1 MPMLHL
7 NIQPTT
13 LDFSLNVNQS
23 QTVQGLNNG
32 SGESSFSSMLEQA
45 QKASSTDGNQS
56 KDIEKTQESKSVE
69 NEKSEEKPAL
79 EKVNAND
86 EQSEKSVIQN
96 PIDERVLSVS
106 QVENLQNSPINV
118 EILVNPIESNI
129 ISEDLMAKLDSF
141 IEKLDL
147 TKVSG
152 VKELNVKNPEITSKN
167 IDKSELFSLI
177 EDLKTAAKENSEED
191 ALEEA
196 FPFVNAENQL
206 FENKTAENQ
215 FVLENDL
222 IAEIQ
227 LPEENNGKI
236 SVIDMRTEN
245 VAEKIENPEN
255 SLVTKEGAKKSDFVK
270 TIEYDQNGNATISLS
285 LKNDNQF
292 VDNGQIVNHNSDFSS
307 MLSREIASSAKDLV
321 QTGSIILKDN
331 NAGTINLILNP
342 EELGSVKIKL
352 EISDNQI
359 TGKILVA
366 SKEAYDAFNQNLNL
380 LKNAFIDSGFS
391 AGGFDLAFT
400 GSNQQGEFGQ
410 NGNQNSYA
418 ESGVNYKGGVY
429 EQAVAE
435 VLPESTT
442 SSSTINLVA

>member
-1 MPMLHL
+1 MLHL

-23 QTVQGLNNG
+23 QTVQGLNNV
-32 SGESSFSSMLEQA
+32 SDESSFSSMLEQA

-79 EKVNAND
+79 ENVNAN
-86 EQSEKSVIQN
+86 EKQSEKLVIQN

-106 QVENLQNSPINV
+106 QVENLQNSPINSV

-177 EDLKTAAKENSEED
+177 EDLKIAAKENSEEE

-215 FVLENDL
+215 IVLENDL

>member
-1 MPMLHL
+1 MLHL

-23 QTVQGLNNG
+23 QTVQGLNNV
-32 SGESSFSSMLEQA
+32 SDESSFSSMLEQA

-177 EDLKTAAKENSEED
+177 EDLKIAAKENSEEE

-215 FVLENDL
+215 IVLENDL

>member
-1 MPMLHL
+1 MLHL

-147 TKVSG
+147 TKFSG

-177 EDLKTAAKENSEED
+177 EDLKAAAKENSEEE

-215 FVLENDL
+215 IVLENDL

-245 VAEKIENPEN
+245 VAEKIENPGN

-410 NGNQNSYA
+410 NGNQDSYA
-418 ESGVNYKGGVY
+418 ESGVNYKGSVY

>member
-1 MPMLHL
+1 MLHL

-32 SGESSFSSMLEQA
+32 SDESSFSSMLEQA

-79 EKVNAND
+79 EKVNANE
-86 EQSEKSVIQN
+86 EQSEKLVIQN

-177 EDLKTAAKENSEED
+177 EDLKIAAKENSEEE

-215 FVLENDL
+215 IVLENDL

-410 NGNQNSYA
+410 NGNQDSYA
-418 ESGVNYKGGVY
+418 ESGVNYKGSVY

>member
-147 TKVSG
+147 TKFSG
-152 VKELNVKNPEITSKN
+152 VKELNVKKKTNKKVSSNEKRNRPYGN
-167 IDKSELFSLI
+167 IRYGVSQICKRATQ
-177 EDLKTAAKENSEED
+177 KAGRRQPK
-191 ALEEA
+191 
-196 FPFVNAENQL
+196 
-206 FENKTAENQ
+206 
-215 FVLENDL
+215 
-222 IAEIQ
+222 
-227 LPEENNGKI
+227 
-236 SVIDMRTEN
+236 
-245 VAEKIENPEN
+245 
-255 SLVTKEGAKKSDFVK
+255 
-270 TIEYDQNGNATISLS
+270 QNTVC
-285 LKNDNQF
+285 D
-292 VDNGQIVNHNSDFSS
+292 
-307 MLSREIASSAKDLV
+307 
-321 QTGSIILKDN
+321 
-331 NAGTINLILNP
+331 
-342 EELGSVKIKL
+342 
-352 EISDNQI
+352 
-359 TGKILVA
+359 
-366 SKEAYDAFNQNLNL
+366 
-380 LKNAFIDSGFS
+380 
-391 AGGFDLAFT
+391 
-400 GSNQQGEFGQ
+400 
-410 NGNQNSYA
+410 
-418 ESGVNYKGGVY
+418 
-429 EQAVAE
+429 
-435 VLPESTT
+435 
-442 SSSTINLVA
+442 

>member
-1 MPMLHL
+1 MLHL

-147 TKVSG
+147 TKFSG

-177 EDLKTAAKENSEED
+177 EDLKAAAKENSEEE

-215 FVLENDL
+215 IVLENDL

-410 NGNQNSYA
+410 NGNQDSYA
-418 ESGVNYKGGVY
+418 ESGVNYKGSVY

>member
-1 MPMLHL
+1 MLHL

-86 EQSEKSVIQN
+86 EQSEKSGIQN

-177 EDLKTAAKENSEED
+177 EDLKTAAKENSEEE

-215 FVLENDL
+215 IVLENDL

-227 LPEENNGKI
+227 LPEESNGKI

-292 VDNGQIVNHNSDFSS
+292 IDNGQIVNHNSDFSS

-418 ESGVNYKGGVY
+418 ESGVNYKGSVY

>member
-1 MPMLHL
+1 MLHL

-147 TKVSG
+147 TKFSG

-177 EDLKTAAKENSEED
+177 EDLKAAAKENSEEE

-215 FVLENDL
+215 IVLENDL

>member
-1 MPMLHL
+1 MLHL

-147 TKVSG
+147 TKFSG

-177 EDLKTAAKENSEED
+177 EDLKAAAKENSEEE

-215 FVLENDL
+215 IVLENDL

-366 SKEAYDAFNQNLNL
+366 SKEAYDAFNQNINL
-380 LKNAFIDSGFS
+380 LKNAFIESGFT

-400 GSNQQGEFGQ
+400 GSNQQGDFGQ
-410 NGNQNSYA
+410 NGGQNQPSQS
-418 ESGVNYKGGVY
+418 EINYKAVVY
-429 EQAVAE
+429 EQNVAE
-435 VLPESTT
+435 VSPESTT
-442 SSSTINLVA
+442 STSTINLVA

>member
-1 MPMLHL
+1 MLHL

-13 LDFSLNVNQS
+13 LDFSQNVNQS
-23 QTVQGLNNG
+23 QTVQGLNNV
-32 SGESSFSSMLEQA
+32 SDESSFSSMLEQA

-79 EKVNAND
+79 EKVNANE
-86 EQSEKSVIQN
+86 EQSEKLVIQN

-167 IDKSELFSLI
+167 IDKGELFSLI

-215 FVLENDL
+215 IVLENDL

-255 SLVTKEGAKKSDFVK
+255 SLITKEAAKKSDFVK

-418 ESGVNYKGGVY
+418 ESGVNYKGSVY

>member
-1 MPMLHL
+1 
-7 NIQPTT
+7 
-13 LDFSLNVNQS
+13 
-23 QTVQGLNNG
+23 
-32 SGESSFSSMLEQA
+32 
-45 QKASSTDGNQS
+45 
-56 KDIEKTQESKSVE
+56 
-69 NEKSEEKPAL
+69 
-79 EKVNAND
+79 
-86 EQSEKSVIQN
+86 
-96 PIDERVLSVS
+96 
-106 QVENLQNSPINV
+106 
-118 EILVNPIESNI
+118 
-129 ISEDLMAKLDSF
+129 
-141 IEKLDL
+141 
-147 TKVSG
+147 
-152 VKELNVKNPEITSKN
+152 
-167 IDKSELFSLI
+167 
-177 EDLKTAAKENSEED
+177 
-191 ALEEA
+191 
-196 FPFVNAENQL
+196 
-206 FENKTAENQ
+206 
-215 FVLENDL
+215 
-222 IAEIQ
+222 
-227 LPEENNGKI
+227 
-236 SVIDMRTEN
+236 
-245 VAEKIENPEN
+245 
-255 SLVTKEGAKKSDFVK
+255 
-270 TIEYDQNGNATISLS
+270 
-285 LKNDNQF
+285 
-292 VDNGQIVNHNSDFSS
+292 

-418 ESGVNYKGGVY
+418 ESGVNYKGSVY

>member
-1 MPMLHL
+1 MLHL

-23 QTVQGLNNG
+23 QTVQGLNKD
-32 SGESSFSSMLEQA
+32 SSESSFSSMLEQA

-86 EQSEKSVIQN
+86 EQSEKLVIQN

-177 EDLKTAAKENSEED
+177 EDLKTAAKENSEEE

-215 FVLENDL
+215 IVLENDL

-418 ESGVNYKGGVY
+418 ESGVNYKGSVY

>member
-1 MPMLHL
+1 MLHL

-23 QTVQGLNNG
+23 QTVQGLNNV
-32 SGESSFSSMLEQA
+32 SDESSFSSMLEQA

-79 EKVNAND
+79 EKVNANE
-86 EQSEKSVIQN
+86 EQSEKLVIQN

-147 TKVSG
+147 TKVSD

-177 EDLKTAAKENSEED
+177 EDLKIAAKENSEEE

-215 FVLENDL
+215 IVLENDL

-410 NGNQNSYA
+410 NGNQDSYA
-418 ESGVNYKGGVY
+418 ESGVNYKGSVY

>member
-147 TKVSG
+147 TKFSG

-177 EDLKTAAKENSEED
+177 EDLKAAAKENSEEE

-215 FVLENDL
+215 IVLENDL

-410 NGNQNSYA
+410 NGNQDSYA
-418 ESGVNYKGGVY
+418 ESGVNYKGSVY

>member
-1 MPMLHL
+1 MLHL

>member
-1 MPMLHL
+1 MLHL

-32 SGESSFSSMLEQA
+32 SDESSFSSMLEQA

-79 EKVNAND
+79 ENVNANE
-86 EQSEKSVIQN
+86 EQSEKLVIQN

-177 EDLKTAAKENSEED
+177 EDLKIAAKENSEEE

-215 FVLENDL
+215 IVLENDL

-410 NGNQNSYA
+410 NGNQDSYA
-418 ESGVNYKGGVY
+418 ESGVNYKGSVY